1 MLRCAVITNF
11 GSAMAR
17 VTGMAP
23 RSGSPARS
31 RWEGASDRLFS
42 WLRYIVSSLWRTI
55 SHEMPTAIMAGVRM
69 DRLPVIS
76 ATISMTANGAREMP
90 PKQHIMPTMT

>member
-1 MLRCAVITNF
+1 
-11 GSAMAR
+11 MAR
-17 VTGMAP
+17 VTGMAA

-31 RWEGASDRLFS
+31 RWDGASDRLFS
-42 WLRYIVSSLWRTI
+42 WLRYMVSSLWRTI

-76 ATISMTANGAREMP
+76 ATMSMTANGAREMP
-90 PKQHIMPTMT
+90 PKQLIMPTIT